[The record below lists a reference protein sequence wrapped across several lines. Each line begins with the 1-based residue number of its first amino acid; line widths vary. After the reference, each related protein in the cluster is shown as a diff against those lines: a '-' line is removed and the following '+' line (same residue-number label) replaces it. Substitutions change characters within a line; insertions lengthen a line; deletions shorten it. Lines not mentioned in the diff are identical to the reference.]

1 MEDYEQLVFM
11 IMSNALTIGSFVK
24 LTKFKKNNNILNSL

>member
-24 LTKFKKNNNILNSL
+24 LTKFKKKNNILNSL